1 MSYSCRKIGDH
12 REAPR
17 AGRFIEIYINH
28 PDSTYFHYA
37 KWYLEISS
45 CLGEVRR
52 PRNFSPPPISNCR
65 AFWNPGYI
73 LIIFT
78 PQIPLIYIFLIELLK
93 KIKILKNI
101 FLAITQ
107 KLIKIHIR
115 SNTESDAEFPSES
128 FSLNK
133 ISSKIN
139 SIEAIP

>member
-1 MSYSCRKIGDH
+1 MRYSCRKIGDH
-12 REAPR
+12 REVPR
-17 AGRFIEIYINH
+17 AGRFIKISINH

-52 PRNFSPPPISNCR
+52 PRNFSPPNFQLSR
-65 AFWNPGYI
+65 I
-73 LIIFT
+73 LKSWVYFNHFYTTNTTDIYLFNWII
-78 PQIPLIYIFLIELLK
+78 K

-115 SNTESDAEFPSES
+115 SNTESDAEFPSGT

-133 ISSKIN
+133 LFSKIN
-139 SIEAIP
+139 SIEAMP

>member
-1 MSYSCRKIGDH
+1 MRYSCRKIGDH
-12 REAPR
+12 REVPR
-17 AGRFIEIYINH
+17 AGRFIKIYINH

-45 CLGEVRR
+45 CLGEVWRQ
-52 PRNFSPPPISNCR
+52 RNPPPNFQMSR
-65 AFWNPGYI
+65 I
-73 LIIFT
+73 LKSWVYFNNFDT
-78 PQIPLIYIFLIELLK
+78 TNTTDIYLFYWVIKEKL
-93 KIKILKNI
+93 IKILKNI

-115 SNTESDAEFPSES
+115 SNTESDAEFPCGT

-133 ISSKIN
+133 LFSKIN